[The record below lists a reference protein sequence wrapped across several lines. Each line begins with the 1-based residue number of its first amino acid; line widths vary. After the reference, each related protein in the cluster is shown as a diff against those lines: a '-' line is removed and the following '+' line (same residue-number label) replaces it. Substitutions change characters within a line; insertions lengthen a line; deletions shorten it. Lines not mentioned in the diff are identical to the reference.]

1 MEEEDRIFYDSEV
14 DVFGGK
20 QEDYTPYQP
29 LPLLANHSLD
39 NRPPETLSQPRAY
52 NPLERLR
59 DMPEEKQS
67 EYFFMFNN
75 HKRFNGIQHFFE
87 MGS

>member
-1 MEEEDRIFYDSEV
+1 MQLVSSQSIEKEPPGEKAV
-14 DVFGGK
+14 D
-20 QEDYTPYQP
+20 Y
-29 LPLLANHSLD
+29 
-39 NRPPETLSQPRAY
+39 NRFKAH
-52 NPLERLR
+52 NPLDRLR

-87 MGS
+87 LGNQDKFSS